1 MSWFWKIET
10 PKEEETDFD
19 VAIRENQ
26 KELHT
31 KVQQSRKQRKQSTNL
46 LKISEN
52 ALKYLEG
59 LEKKDDNT

>member
-31 KVQQSRKQRKQSTNL
+31 KAQQSRKQRKQSTDL